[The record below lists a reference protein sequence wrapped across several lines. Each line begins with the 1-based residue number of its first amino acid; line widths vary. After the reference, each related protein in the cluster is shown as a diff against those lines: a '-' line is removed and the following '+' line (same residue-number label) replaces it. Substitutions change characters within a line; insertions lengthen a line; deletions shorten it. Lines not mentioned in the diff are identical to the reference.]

1 MIWEKINQKMEKDK
15 IKEEETRGGEP
26 GGEGKGE
33 KMRGRM
39 KKQKEEKKEG
49 GSSKKKKRK
58 GGEEN
63 ERKGGEILDT
73 YRSIKL
79 DSIDIKFRY
88 LVLLNTRNLLMVSDK
103 NFNS

>member
-1 MIWEKINQKMEKDK
+1 M
-15 IKEEETRGGEP
+15 GEP

-33 KMRGRM
+33 KRNIMRKRKNDERKNEKAKGG
-39 KKQKEEKKEG
+39 KKKRG

-58 GGEEN
+58 GREEN
-63 ERKGGEILDT
+63 ERRGGEILDT

-88 LVLLNTRNLLMVSDK
+88 LVLLNTRNLLMVFDK

>member
-1 MIWEKINQKMEKDK
+1 M
-15 IKEEETRGGEP
+15 GEP

-33 KMRGRM
+33 KMNRMRKRKNDERKNEKAKGGKKKRGGGGGGG
-39 KKQKEEKKEG
+39 G
-49 GSSKKKKRK
+49 GSFKKKKRK
-58 GGEEN
+58 GREEN
-63 ERKGGEILDT
+63 ERRGGEILDT

-88 LVLLNTRNLLMVSDK
+88 LVLLNTRNLLMVFDK